1 MSSRL
6 DMAGDTIPM
15 WIADK
20 VIHHGAEATVT
31 SGSWLGRLAVLKM
44 RNPRAYRHPD
54 LDRRLTKQRLSVE
67 VRVLTKL
74 YSSNIPTPSLLDF
87 DLDEGWMLLS
97 LIKGRPLY
105 EALNDGSAGLDEI
118 SKFGALIRQL
128 HEQKFSHGDL
138 TTHNVL
144 IDDDGNLTLIDFGLA
159 KIVPEVEQLGLDLQV
174 LSECLTASHYRIES
188 ALDVM
193 IDGYQSADSG
203 SVDGPTA
210 NEVINRFNSIRSRV
224 RYHA

>member
-1 MSSRL
+1 MV
-6 DMAGDTIPM
+6 GDAIPM

-31 SGSWLGRLAVLKM
+31 SGSWLGRSAVLKM
-44 RNPRAYRHPD
+44 RTPRAYRHPD
-54 LDRRLTKQRLSVE
+54 LDRRLTRKRLSVE
-67 VRVLTKL
+67 ARVLTKL
-74 YSSNIPTPSLLDF
+74 YNSNIPTPSLLDF
-87 DLDEGWMLLS
+87 DLDGGWMLLS

-105 EALNDGSAGLDEI
+105 EALNDRSAGLDEI
-118 SKFGALIRQL
+118 SKFGGLIRHL
-128 HEQKFSHGDL
+128 HEQNFSHGDL

-144 IDDDGNLTLIDFGLA
+144 IDDEGHLTLIDFGLA

-174 LSECLTASHYRIES
+174 LNECLTASHYRIES

-203 SVDGPTA
+203 GVDVPSA

>member
-1 MSSRL
+1 M
-6 DMAGDTIPM
+6 
-15 WIADK
+15 
-20 VIHHGAEATVT
+20 
-31 SGSWLGRLAVLKM
+31 
-44 RNPRAYRHPD
+44 
-54 LDRRLTKQRLSVE
+54 
-67 VRVLTKL
+67 KL
-74 YSSNIPTPSLLDF
+74 YNSNIPTPSLLDF

-97 LIKGRPLY
+97 LIEGRPLY

-118 SKFGALIRQL
+118 SKFGCLIRRL
-128 HEQKFSHGDL
+128 HEQNFSHGDL

-144 IDDDGNLTLIDFGLA
+144 IDDEGHLTLIDFGLA

-174 LSECLTASHYRIES
+174 LSECLTASHYRIGS

-193 IDGYQSADSG
+193 IEGYQSADSG
-203 SVDGPTA
+203 GVDGPSA

>member
-1 MSSRL
+1 
-6 DMAGDTIPM
+6 
-15 WIADK
+15 
-20 VIHHGAEATVT
+20 
-31 SGSWLGRLAVLKM
+31 LKM
-44 RNPRAYRHPD
+44 RTPRAYRHPD
-54 LDRRLTKQRLSVE
+54 LDRRLTRQRLSVE
-67 VRVLTKL
+67 ARVLTKL
-74 YSSNIPTPSLLDF
+74 YNSNIPTPSLLDF

-118 SKFGALIRQL
+118 SKFGVLIRQL
-128 HEQKFSHGDL
+128 HEQNFSHGDL

-144 IDDDGNLTLIDFGLA
+144 IDDEGHLTLIDFGLA

-193 IDGYQSADSG
+193 IDGYHSADSG
-203 SVDGPTA
+203 GVDGLSA

>member
-1 MSSRL
+1 
-6 DMAGDTIPM
+6 
-15 WIADK
+15 
-20 VIHHGAEATVT
+20 
-31 SGSWLGRLAVLKM
+31 
-44 RNPRAYRHPD
+44 
-54 LDRRLTKQRLSVE
+54 
-67 VRVLTKL
+67 
-74 YSSNIPTPSLLDF
+74 
-87 DLDEGWMLLS
+87 
-97 LIKGRPLY
+97 
-105 EALNDGSAGLDEI
+105 
-118 SKFGALIRQL
+118 
-128 HEQKFSHGDL
+128 
-138 TTHNVL
+138 THNVL